1 MKRKRHVVVDTAGL
15 PLGVLITAAN
25 VSDQAGARELLK
37 EVCLRFGWLRH
48 IWADAGYLG
57 QKLLA
62 AVQQLIPNRGLR
74 IQIVKRS
81 DLHRHS
87 FEILP
92 HQLVLERPFA
102 WLSFSPPLPKTTKSR
117 PITVG
122 LSSSSPLLESCS
134 NVSLANFWT
143 VSKEITNAAWRT
155 SLCVLSSPLIC
166 SSGCSASSN
175 IPSSRYPRKAGA
187 GTCLCQ
193 LIF

>member
-1 MKRKRHVVVDTAGL
+1 VDTAGL
-15 PLGVLITAAN
+15 LLGVLITAAN

-92 HQLVLERPFA
+92 RRWVVERTFA
-102 WLSFSPPLPKTTKSR
+102 WLSFSRRLAKDYEVKTDHSR
-117 PITVG
+117 AFI
-122 LSSSSPLLESCS
+122 
-134 NVSLANFWT
+134 F
-143 VSKEITNAAWRT
+143 I
-155 SLCVLSSPLIC
+155 
-166 SSGCSASSN
+166 ASSR
-175 IPSSRYPRKAGA
+175 IMLKRLTR
-187 GTCLCQ
+187 
-193 LIF
+193 

>member
-1 MKRKRHVVVDTAGL
+1 VGKKAPSAAIIDAQSVKAANHPGLRGFDAGKKLMGRKRHVVVDTAGL
-15 PLGVLITAAN
+15 LLGVLITAAN
-25 VSDQAGARELLK
+25 VSDQAGARKLLK

-92 HQLVLERPFA
+92 RRWVVERTFA
-102 WLSFSPPLPKTTKSR
+102 WLSFSRRLAKDYEVKTDHSR
-117 PITVG
+117 AFI
-122 LSSSSPLLESCS
+122 
-134 NVSLANFWT
+134 F
-143 VSKEITNAAWRT
+143 I
-155 SLCVLSSPLIC
+155 
-166 SSGCSASSN
+166 ASSR
-175 IPSSRYPRKAGA
+175 IMLKRLTR
-187 GTCLCQ
+187 
-193 LIF
+193 